1 MKHSLFTAELKHIF
15 TNRKRLIPLL
25 AILFVP
31 ILYAGMFLWS
41 FWDPYEKLNDLPVAV
56 VNSDSGSLYEGDELS
71 LGDDLVSNLKDNDSF
86 SFHFVSKKEAY
97 RDLENQKYYMVVE
110 IPENFSQNATT
121 LMEKQPDKLELKYV
135 PNEGYNFLSAQI
147 GETAVNE
154 IKNSISKEI
163 TSTYAET
170 MFGKVDDMANGL
182 VKASDGAG
190 NLEDGAAKLTDGSTE
205 LKNHLEELAS
215 NSVDF
220 QAGLQGASSGTEELA
235 NGANELSNGMIQLAE
250 ASDQLLNASQ
260 EVQSGSGQ
268 VAEGVTKT
276 SAGLNELD
284 QKTPALIE
292 STNQVAAG
300 IQQLQ
305 QELPAQI
312 ASQASAEL
320 SAGVEELSAGLN
332 ELQPQLVPP
341 LAAKITEE
349 AAARQEAQLSQLA
362 DVLSENGVEQAT
374 INAVIQQQKQNA
386 PSSEEIENQVAEAV
400 NAGLA
405 EGTAALGSTLT
416 QEAAG
421 IEQQIQSEIQTSV
434 DPAFNQLHDGV
445 IQLNEG
451 QKNLQNGIHQLAAGA
466 EELENGSSKLAS
478 GQNSYVENMQTFNQR
493 VNDAGSGASKLAGGS
508 NELNSGLNELT
519 GGGQKLT
526 NGVHALADGSASLA
540 NGNTELLNGTKA
552 LHDKLADAGNQ
563 ASGVKGTPDTY
574 DMFASPVNVEK
585 EPINHVANYGTG
597 FAPYFISLGLFVGG
611 LLVTI
616 VFTINQ
622 PAVRP
627 RNGFTWFTGKF
638 GIIASVGII
647 QALLTDAILL
657 FGLGM
662 EVTSVP
668 YFILVSIVT
677 SITFMT
683 LIQFLVTVFGDPGRF
698 IAILILILQLTTSA
712 GTFPIE
718 LIPNLLQPINAL
730 LPMTYTVQALKA
742 VISSGDVQFMWS
754 NIAILLT
761 YTVVFMTLTTV
772 YFVIKHKKSS
782 GINSATN

>member
-1 MKHSLFTAELKHIF
+1 MKNSLFIAELKHIF
-15 TNRKRLIPLL
+15 TNRKRFIPLL

-41 FWDPYEKLNDLPVAV
+41 FWDPYEKLSDLPVAV
-56 VNSDSGSLYEGDELS
+56 VNGDSGYNYEDEQLT

-86 SFHFVSKKEAY
+86 NFHFVSQKEAY

-110 IPENFSQNATT
+110 IPENFSQNAST
-121 LMEKQPDKLELKYV
+121 LMDEQPDKLELKYV

-154 IKNSISKEI
+154 IKSSISKEI

-170 MFGKVDDMANGL
+170 MFGKVDEMANGL
-182 VKASDGAG
+182 VKASNGAG
-190 NLEDGAAKLTDGSTE
+190 DLEDGAAKLTDGSTD

-215 NSVDF
+215 KSVDF

-235 NGANELSNGMIQLAE
+235 NGANELSTGMTQLSD
-250 ASDQLLNASQ
+250 ASDQLLNASMD
-260 EVQSGSGQ
+260 VQSGSGQ
-268 VAEGVTKT
+268 VADGASKT
-276 SAGLNELD
+276 RAGLTELD

-292 STNQVAAG
+292 STDQVAAG

-320 SAGVEELSAGLN
+320 TAGIEEVSAGLD
-332 ELQPQLVPP
+332 ELQPQLTAP
-341 LAAKITEE
+341 LAEKVTEE
-349 AAARQEAQLSQLA
+349 AAARQEAQLGQLA
-362 DVLSENGVEQAT
+362 DVLSENGVDQDT
-374 INAVIQQQKQNA
+374 IDAVIQQQKQNA
-386 PSSEEIENQVAEAV
+386 PSREEIENQVAEAV
-400 NAGLA
+400 DSGLT
-405 EGTAALGSTLT
+405 EGTSSLGSTLS

-421 IEQQIQSEIQTSV
+421 IEEQIQSQIQTAI

-451 QKNLQNGIHQLAAGA
+451 QKSLQNGIHQLAVGA
-466 EELENGSSKLAS
+466 EELENGSAKLAS

-493 VNDAGSGASKLAGGS
+493 VNDADSGARKLAGGS
-508 NELNSGLNELT
+508 NELNIGLNELS

-526 NGVHALADGSASLA
+526 NGVHDLADGSASLA
-540 NGNTELLNGTKA
+540 NGNTELLNGTKT
-552 LHDKLADAGNQ
+552 LHDKLADAGDQ
-563 ASGVKGTPDTY
+563 ASGVKGTSDTY
-574 DMFASPVNVEK
+574 DMFANPVNVEK

-616 VFTINQ
+616 VFTINK
-622 PAVRP
+622 PAVKP

-698 IAILILILQLTTSA
+698 VAILILILQLTTSA
-712 GTFPIE
+712 GTFPVE

-730 LPMTYTVQALKA
+730 LPMTYTVQAFKS

-761 YTVVFMTLTTV
+761 YTAVFMALTTA

-782 GINSATN
+782 DLGAEIN